1 MQRECGANR
10 GEQKAEAGEKVGSSR
25 GPRVNALL
33 LLAGAGFVAGVMN
46 AVAGGGSFVTFPAL
60 VAAGLPSV
68 GANASSTVALFPGQ
82 LTSAYA
88 YRREIRSF
96 EGLSMRVVVPL
107 SLAGGICGALLLLF
121 TPQSTFDRVIPWLLL
136 AGTIAFALGPRLG
149 PILRR
154 HLHIGARALLVLQF
168 ALAVYGGYFGGAVGL
183 LMMAVWSVFGVS
195 DVRAMSAA
203 RIALVTVMNSIAVVC
218 FAVAGKVFWLPAA
231 TMGVASLVGG
241 YLGARAGRRMD
252 PAKLRVVISF
262 FNVAITIAFFWRAFR
277 R

>member
-1 MQRECGANR
+1 MVAWPQVMTIA
-10 GEQKAEAGEKVGSSR
+10 
-25 GPRVNALL
+25 PLL

-96 EGLSMRVVVPL
+96 EGLSLRALVPL
-107 SLAGGICGALLLLF
+107 SLAGGICGAILLLV
-121 TPQSTFDRVIPWLLL
+121 TPQTTFDRVIPWLLL
-136 AGTIAFALGPRLG
+136 AGAIAFAFGPRLG
-149 PILRR
+149 PVLTR
-154 HLHIGARALLVLQF
+154 HLHIGRRTLLVLQF
-168 ALAVYGGYFGGAVGL
+168 ALAIYGGYFGGAVGL

-195 DVRAMSAA
+195 DVRAMSAM
-203 RIALVTVMNSIAVVC
+203 RIALVTATNSVAVVC
-218 FAVAGKVFWLPAA
+218 FAVAGKVFWLPAT
-231 TMGVASLVGG
+231 TMGIASVSGG
-241 YLGARAGRRMD
+241 YLGARLGRRMG
-252 PAKLRVVISF
+252 PAKLRVVIGC
-262 FNVAITIAFFWRAFR
+262 FNVAITAAFFWRAFR

>member
-1 MQRECGANR
+1 MNHTTV
-10 GEQKAEAGEKVGSSR
+10 GEIGTSMGL
-25 GPRVNALL
+25 GVNALL
-33 LLAGAGFVAGVMN
+33 LLGGAGFVAGVMN

-96 EGLSMRVVVPL
+96 QGLSMRVLVPL
-107 SLAGGICGALLLLF
+107 SLVGGICGALLLLF
-121 TPQSTFDRVIPWLLL
+121 TPESTFDRVIPWLLL
-136 AGTIAFALGPRLG
+136 AGTIAFAFGPGLGPL
-149 PILRR
+149 LRR
-154 HLHIGARALLVLQF
+154 HLRIGARTLLVLQF
-168 ALAVYGGYFGGAVGL
+168 GLAVYGGYFGGAVGL
-183 LMMAVWSVFGVS
+183 LMMGVWSVFGVS

-203 RIALVTVMNSIAVVC
+203 RIALVTVMNSVAVVC
-218 FAVAGKVFWLPAA
+218 FAMAGKVFWLPAA
-231 TMGVASLVGG
+231 TMGVASITGG
-241 YLGARAGRRMD
+241 YLGARLGRRMD
-252 PAKLRVVISF
+252 PAKLRVVISC